1 MKPSR
6 YTPIGVIRIPTR
18 PLRVCSSFNQSS
30 SLHHCI
36 IMINIMINA
45 YTHHTTACLP
55 GSWSWLGHTNSL
67 ASQDLHSAN
76 TTISDAL
83 TSIGAASR
91 QGPRI
96 LCGLLYPV
104 ACRVG
109 QRSRTGIL
117 RCALLRQMAA
127 LLHLNFMRHSHSA
140 IPNFAGPLE
149 RCSG

>member
-1 MKPSR
+1 MASSPAEVGSESVQAAR
-6 YTPIGVIRIPTR
+6 CTR
-18 PLRVCSSFNQSS
+18 LAEVNVCSNVA
-30 SLHHCI
+30 
-36 IMINIMINA
+36 MINIMINA

-55 GSWSWLGHTNSL
+55 GSWSWLDHTNSL
-67 ASQDLHSAN
+67 ASQDLQCEHHDR
-76 TTISDAL
+76 DAL

-127 LLHLNFMRHSHSA
+127 FLHLNFMRHTHSA